1 MNERL
6 RAYGAE
12 LIGTA
17 WMVAIGTG
25 SVALGA
31 SNLVISLAFG
41 AAVTTAILALRSTSG
56 AHINPAV
63 SAAFVVTG
71 HLPSRLLPGY
81 VLAQACGA
89 VLGSGLVY
97 AVLGPT
103 QLAPT
108 VVASSVH
115 LFTAVAIEVGI
126 TAALMASIL
135 GVVMWRDESTAT
147 VAVAVGATVALL
159 AFMCGPLTGASM
171 NPARTFGPNLLSG
184 TGGLVMY
191 AMSTTA
197 GALLV
202 GLMTRWRAESTP

>member
-41 AAVTTAILALRSTSG
+41 VAVTTAILALRSTSG

-89 VLGSGLVY
+89 ILGSGLVY
-97 AVLGPT
+97 AVLGPA

-108 VVASSVH
+108 VVASSVP

-147 VAVAVGATVALL
+147 VAVAVGATVAVL

-184 TGGLVMY
+184 SSGLVMY
-191 AMSTTA
+191 AISTTA

-202 GLMTRWRAESTP
+202 GLMTRWRAGSAT

>member
-31 SNLVISLAFG
+31 SNIVISLAFG
-41 AAVTTAILALRSTSG
+41 AAVTTAILVLRSTSG

-71 HLPSRLLPGY
+71 HLPGRLLPGY
-81 VLAQACGA
+81 VLAQAGGA

-108 VVASSVH
+108 VVASSLT
-115 LFTAVAIEVGI
+115 LFTAVTIEVGI

-135 GVVMWRDESTAT
+135 GVVMWRDESTAI
-147 VAVAVGATVALL
+147 VAVVVGATVALL

-184 TGGLVMY
+184 SGGMAMY
-191 AMSTTA
+191 ALSTTA

-202 GLMTRWRAESTP
+202 GLVTRWRAGSAT

>member
-41 AAVTTAILALRSTSG
+41 VAVTTAILALRSTSG

-71 HLPSRLLPGY
+71 HLSSRLLPGY

-89 VLGSGLVY
+89 VLGSGMVY
-97 AVLGPT
+97 AVLGPS

-108 VVASSVH
+108 VVAGSVP

-147 VAVAVGATVALL
+147 VAVAVGATVAVL

-184 TGGLVMY
+184 SGGLVMY
-191 AMSTTA
+191 ALSTTA

-202 GLMTRWRAESTP
+202 GLMTRWRAGSAT

>member
-1 MNERL
+1 MDERL

-31 SNLVISLAFG
+31 STLVISLAFG
-41 AAVTTAILALRSTSG
+41 AAVTTAILALRSVSG

-71 HLPSRLLPGY
+71 HLPARLLPGY
-81 VLAQACGA
+81 ALAQAAGA

-97 AVLGPT
+97 AVLGPA

-108 VVASSVH
+108 VVASSVPF
-115 LFTAVAIEVGI
+115 LIAVTIEVGI

-147 VAVAVGATVALL
+147 VAVLVGATVAVL
-159 AFMCGPLTGASM
+159 AFLFGPLTGASM

-184 TGGLVMY
+184 SGGLVMY
-191 AMSTTA
+191 VLSTTG
-197 GALLV
+197 GALVV
-202 GLMTRWRAESTP
+202 GLITRWRVGPAD